1 MSEEQ
6 AAAQNEEA
14 AENAT
19 QEAEEADADAAEGE
33 GEDEL
38 TEEEKLAAAKAAE
51 EKVVCYLSKQSV
63 PISDTV
69 EVKYNDEGVFRVQ
82 RHLVKF

>member
-6 AAAQNEEA
+6 VAQKNEEA
-14 AENAT
+14 TEKAA
-19 QEAEEADADAAEGE
+19 AEEA
-33 GEDEL
+33 EDEL
-38 TEEEKLAAAKAAE
+38 TDEEKLAAAKAAE
-51 EKVVCYLSKQSV
+51 EKVVCYLSKRSV

-69 EVKYNDEGVFRVQ
+69 EVKYNNEGVFRVQ